1 MITLPLL
8 LMVAVIRE
16 VTDSDTFRL
25 SVPVSG
31 LAMETLIVNREELSM
46 SKS

>member
-1 MITLPLL
+1 MLPLL
-8 LMVAVIRE
+8 LMVAVMGE
-16 VTDSDTFRL
+16 PSGSDTFRL

-31 LAMETLIVNREELSM
+31 LAMETLTVNREELST